1 MWGKEGWEE
10 GWGGGG
16 CQLTGIKIT
25 EGKRI
30 WLGMNL
36 ILFSKVGKI
45 VTSHIKLL
53 NNVVVQLCHADTFTR
68 TCV

>member
-10 GWGGGG
+10 GWGGGWLG

-53 NNVVVQLCHADTFTR
+53 NNVVVHVPC
-68 TCV
+68 

>member
-53 NNVVVQLCHADTFTR
+53 NNVVVHVPC
-68 TCV
+68 

>member
-10 GWGGGG
+10 EGWGGGGRG

-36 ILFSKVGKI
+36 ILFSEVGKI

-53 NNVVVQLCHADTFTR
+53 NNVVVHADTFTR

>member
-1 MWGKEGWEE
+1 MCVGEG
-10 GWGGGG
+10 GVGGGVGGGRG

-53 NNVVVQLCHADTFTR
+53 NNVVVHVPC
-68 TCV
+68 

>member
-1 MWGKEGWEE
+1 M
-10 GWGGGG
+10 GWGEG

-25 EGKRI
+25 EGKKI

-53 NNVVVQLCHADTFTR
+53 NNVVVHVPC
-68 TCV
+68 

>member
-1 MWGKEGWEE
+1 MCVGEG
-10 GWGGGG
+10 GVGGGG
-16 CQLTGIKIT
+16 GGIKIT

-53 NNVVVQLCHADTFTR
+53 NNVVVHVPC
-68 TCV
+68 

>member
-1 MWGKEGWEE
+1 MCVGEGGVGGGV
-10 GWGGGG
+10 GWGGG

-53 NNVVVQLCHADTFTR
+53 NNVVVHVPC
-68 TCV
+68 

>member
-1 MWGKEGWEE
+1 MWGKEGW
-10 GWGGGG
+10 GGGWLG

-53 NNVVVQLCHADTFTR
+53 NNVVVHVPC
-68 TCV
+68 